1 MKYIYDAFISTV
13 FMLQVRHN
21 FSSSSAFAVIS
32 YSEYSVNASVASCT
46 LNAWPLHSEGSSSR
60 PLKRG
65 LEDLEPQLWL
75 DALKSNSTY
84 GSYF

>member
-1 MKYIYDAFISTV
+1 
-13 FMLQVRHN
+13 MLQVRHT
-21 FSSSSAFAVIS
+21 FFFSSSAFVVIS
-32 YSEYSVNASVASCT
+32 YSEYSVNASVASCALNT
-46 LNAWPLHSEGSSSR
+46 LRLHSKDSSSR

-65 LEDLEPQLWL
+65 LEDLEPRLWL